1 VIAPCSIFTALA
13 IVLCASPALAV
24 QTRTH
29 HESAEDL
36 ERGTADGVA
45 VTGEGRLFLAP
56 RLTRL
61 AGETLPR
68 DPVHVWALTADS
80 NDNVYLGTGPDGHI
94 LKISPTGRASV
105 LFTVEEP
112 MVTAL
117 AALPGGELLAA
128 AAPGGRIYRI
138 DGDGSGEVWSETDQR
153 YVWSLAIGPG
163 GSTYAGTGEE
173 GLILEIDRGGHA
185 EPFFDSGEAHIV
197 TLLSMGDRGLLAG
210 GAGRGLLYQVD
221 RDGNAIV
228 LYGGGL
234 AQISGLVGREDGSV
248 VAGLIGS
255 RRRETEAP
263 ELKIRLPG
271 GTTITPSDTMATLE
285 ERGEST
291 LRGRIEGL
299 VPEPAERD
307 ARPRGKIV
315 RIAPDGNIVMLWE
328 STTHAVFGL
337 VENRRGELIF
347 GSGEPARVYRVER
360 NDDVA
365 LLADLPEAQATALL
379 EVGRS
384 VFVATSNPA
393 AVYRLD
399 EETAETGVFLSR
411 PFDAGAPARWGS
423 VGWDEEDGSGSAEL
437 YTRTGNSASPD
448 ATWSAWSPELTRPE
462 GSAIINPDGRYLQW
476 RVRFSGGGRGP
487 SPRVSA
493 VRFVYSPY
501 NRPPDLSDLHLEAPA
516 GVSGEMVFGWTPH
529 DPDGDVVQVRMEYC
543 PHGAAQWIE
552 LEPAPTPDEVE
563 GQDADAGRTPPRL
576 AWDTSGIDEG
586 RYEIR
591 ATASDESA
599 NPPGEGHHVVRD
611 GPAVTVDRT
620 PPRIDLGSSSAG
632 AYEITVIDT
641 HSEVSR
647 LEVLENGRRRFTLR
661 PVDGVYDSR
670 EEQFRFELPEDPNAA
685 GWSVRGVDA
694 AGNAAEQTLAQPHE
708 AG

>member
-1 VIAPCSIFTALA
+1 VTAPRSIRTALA
-13 IVLCASPALAV
+13 IVLFASPALAV

-29 HESAEDL
+29 HESAQDL

-45 VTGEGRLFLAP
+45 LTGEGRLFLAP

-80 NDNVYLGTGPDGHI
+80 NDNVYVGTGPDGHV

-153 YVWSLAIGPG
+153 YVWSLAIGPDG
-163 GSTYAGTGEE
+163 TTYAGTGEE
-173 GLILEIDRGGHA
+173 GLILEIQ
-185 EPFFDSGEAHIV
+185 PFFDSGEAHIV
-197 TLLSMGDRGLLAG
+197 TLVSMGDRGLLAG
-210 GAGRGLLYQVD
+210 GAGRGLVYQVD

-228 LYGGGL
+228 LYGGDL
-234 AQISGLVGREDGSV
+234 AQASGLVGREDGSV

-255 RRRETEAP
+255 PRREAKAP

-271 GTTITPSDTMATLE
+271 GSTITPSNRVATLDDP
-285 ERGEST
+285 GEST

-299 VPEPAERD
+299 VPEPAVHD

-315 RIAPDGNIVMLWE
+315 RIAPDGNIALLWE
-328 STTHAVFGL
+328 STSHGVFGL
-337 VENRRGELIF
+337 VENRRGELLF
-347 GSGEPARVYRVER
+347 GSGEPARLYRVEQ

-365 LLADLPEAQATALL
+365 LLAELPEAQATALF

-393 AVYRLD
+393 AIYRLD
-399 EETAETGVFLSR
+399 EATAATGVFLSR
-411 PFDAGAPARWGS
+411 PLDAGAPARWGS
-423 VGWDEEDGSGSAEL
+423 VGWHEEEGSGSAEL

-462 GSAIINPDGRYLQW
+462 GSAIVNPDGRYLQW
-476 RVRFSGGGRGP
+476 RVRFSGGGRGA
-487 SPRVSA
+487 SPRISA
-493 VRFVYSPY
+493 VKLVYSPY
-501 NRPPDLSDLHLEAPA
+501 NRPPDLSGLHLESPA
-516 GVSGEMVFGWTPH
+516 GVAGEIAFGWTPH
-529 DPDGDVVQVRMEYC
+529 DPDGDEVEVRMEYR
-543 PHGAAQWIE
+543 PRGAAQWIE
-552 LEPAPTPDEVE
+552 LQPAPPPDEVE
-563 GQDADAGRTPPRL
+563 GRDADAGRTRSRL
-576 AWDTSGIDEG
+576 TWDVSAIAEV

-599 NPPGEGHHVVRD
+599 NPPGEGHRAVRD
-611 GPAVTVDRT
+611 GPEVTIDRT
-620 PPRIDLGSSSAG
+620 PPQIDLGGNGTEALD
-632 AYEITVIDT
+632 ITVIDA
-641 HSEVSR
+641 HSDVSR
-647 LEVLENGRRRFTLR
+647 LEVLENGRTRFTLR

-670 EEQFRFELPEDPNAA
+670 EERFRFEFPETPAGA

-694 AGNAAEQTLAQPHE
+694 AGNSAEQALEPPQ
-708 AG
+708 AGRT